1 MKLLLLQPT
10 CSALVSCL
18 HGMRRK
24 RSRSVPA
31 LMRFICR
38 CLDLGEQ
45 PFKCNHELM
54 IKGRRCCIFAYAQ
67 SSDIESPALLGCRC
81 PIDGNYPATLIKS
94 GSKDNDLL
102 RKPRA
107 HENSARG
114 VDFQTVNVNDDFWD
128 LWARRKGCSLQVEI
142 FRTQHL
148 FMLVWASL
156 PLMASI
162 SLQFAAAA
170 GIRPRATFVQASS

>member
-102 RKPRA
+102 RKPRTA
-107 HENSARG
+107 DNSACG

-128 LWARRKGCSLQVEI
+128 QWARRKGCGLQVVCCCDA
-142 FRTQHL
+142 QSPL
-148 FMLVWASL
+148 FVFNTTLILHPICSRCL
-156 PLMASI
+156 PST
-162 SLQFAAAA
+162 SCGVCA
-170 GIRPRATFVQASS
+170 GAT